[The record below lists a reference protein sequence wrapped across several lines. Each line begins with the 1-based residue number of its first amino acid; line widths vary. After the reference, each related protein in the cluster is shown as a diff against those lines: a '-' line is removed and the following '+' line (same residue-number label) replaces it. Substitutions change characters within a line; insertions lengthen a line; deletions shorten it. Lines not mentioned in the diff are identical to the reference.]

1 MSNAAQV
8 ESDGIAL
15 AEVVR
20 SLARRSYDALTRV
33 RDGQG
38 SDPHEI
44 RALLQQIAH
53 SRRQVLD
60 RRPDELRRWLENL
73 YCQMESLQDPP
84 APRPDAPH
92 PDRPHFSL

>member
-1 MSNAAQV
+1 MATVTQI

-20 SLARRSYDALTRV
+20 NLARRSYRV
-33 RDGQG
+33 LSRARDGQP

-60 RRPDELRRWLENL
+60 RRPDELRRWLESL
-73 YCQMESLQDPP
+73 YSQMESLQTPP
-84 APRPDAPH
+84 VDTPH
-92 PDRPHFSL
+92 ADRPHFSL